1 MGLMGH
7 GIIQVAAQA
16 GFDVVGYDAFP
27 GAADKAMERIN
38 GSLAKQTGRAVQKGS
53 ISEAE
58 AAASVESTVARIS
71 HSGDMDALKGCSL
84 VIEAMPEDIALKR
97 KVWTDLQAAT
107 AGTDPILATNTSSLQ
122 LADMADSTGCPDRFV
137 GLHFFNP
144 VQLMRL
150 VEVVRTDDTSEAAVD
165 VACRFV
171 EAIGKT
177 PVMCKDTPG
186 FVVNRLL
193 VPYMAQVRLRARDS
207 PPRDWSK
214 KPLPLSLFRRL
225 AKPGRPPGEAGSVCV
240 RGTPARRRNP

>member
-1 MGLMGH
+1 MRLLQVGVIGMGLMGH

-53 ISEAE
+53 MTEAD
-58 AAASVESTVARIS
+58 AAASVESTIARIT

-107 AGTDPILATNTSSLQ
+107 AGTEPILATNTSSLQ
-122 LADMADSTGCPDRFV
+122 LADMAASTGSPDRFV

-193 VPYMAQVRLRARDS
+193 VPYMAQVRTRAV
-207 PPRDWSK
+207 
-214 KPLPLSLFRRL
+214 L
-225 AKPGRPPGEAGSVCV
+225 V
-240 RGTPARRRNP
+240 